1 MSKYTIGKGITRSFI
16 VSHSTELPHQAKK
29 KHQSQPIESDNQ
41 ASLKAKAAPIQAK
54 LEKAY
59 DTMLHRVKE
68 QFDDVSKKT
77 HPKVEEVVTKAKKTA
92 VSLGELTEDE
102 AEQIKAYLMRDLEDA
117 GEFLKEAKKTLAD
130 WLYFDYKLVEEKF
143 WNTYQSVATQVKGEW
158 VEFHQRLGHAKE
170 YKTGEIIGM
179 GTLNCAKCHET
190 LHFTESSTIPEC
202 PHCQGKKFIRK
213 KG

>member
-1 MSKYTIGKGITRSFI
+1 MKRSLI
-16 VSHSTELPHQAKK
+16 VSHSTESLHTAKK
-29 KHQSQPIESDNQ
+29 KHPSESVESENK
-41 ASLKAKAAPIQAK
+41 ASLKEKAAPIQAK

-59 DTMLHRVKE
+59 DTMLNRVKE

-143 WNTYQSVATQVKGEW
+143 WDTYQAVATQVKAEW

-170 YKTGEIIGM
+170 YQTGEIIGM
-179 GTLNCAKCHET
+179 GTLSCVKCHET

-202 PHCQGKKFIRK
+202 PHCHCKKFVRK